1 MGLQVPS
8 VSSSKVILIKTVRLF
23 LVFSWSCEGE
33 MPGKVVSKDKWKKPL
48 DLQLKAHQEVFRM
61 LTESCIFKHLWG
73 TKPYTFLEQFHF
85 HLFCLHIIN
94 SCSGQWNLAFPAEDF
109 LSQQN
114 RWPVIKKDFFSFTLT
129 KSLNTTLPQFS
140 HLQMFTFLSR
150 IGCWF
155 TFASCWITFPKTKR
169 YSALELVV
177 PTFPAQAQKDQHYF

>member
-1 MGLQVPS
+1 MTS
-8 VSSSKVILIKTVRLF
+8 
-23 LVFSWSCEGE
+23 
-33 MPGKVVSKDKWKKPL
+33 KVVSKGKWKKSWTCSKKL
-48 DLQLKAHQEVFRM
+48 SKKVLRM
-61 LTESCIFKHLWG
+61 LTKNCILKYIWG
-73 TKPYTFLEQFHF
+73 TKPYTFLGQFHF
-85 HLFCLHIIN
+85 HLFGLYIIN
-94 SCSGQWNLAFPAEDF
+94 SCSGQWHLAFPSEDF

-114 RWPVIKKDFFSFTLT
+114 RWPAIKKGFFFFTLS

-155 TFASCWITFPKTKR
+155 TFASCWITFPNTKR